1 MVFKGSV
8 PLQIPSMTNY
18 SMEGRTYR
26 YFKGKPL
33 YPFGYGLSYSK
44 FQYLNVNLIPVIQA
58 GDAQYVYGQLE
69 NVGDVDSY
77 EVPYF
82 SLWLTYAVFKLSALL
97 TNVDVSMPHLL
108 LWAVIKIWMYNDWNY
123 IWILFYQHTIYT
135 HWPELT
141 A

>member
-1 MVFKGSV
+1 
-8 PLQIPSMTNY
+8 MTNY

-44 FQYLNVNLIPVIQA
+44 FKYLSVNLIPVIQA

-77 EVPYF
+77 EV
-82 SLWLTYAVFKLSALL
+82 
-97 TNVDVSMPHLL
+97 
-108 LWAVIKIWMYNDWNY
+108 
-123 IWILFYQHTIYT
+123 
-135 HWPELT
+135 
-141 A
+141 